1 MKIKLLFLSIL
12 AAFALA
18 ACDNKSDS
26 STTAATSTPAP
37 AAAPAEPAAAP
48 AEPAA
53 PAAEPAAPA
62 EEPAAPAAE
71 PAATADSTGVAECDE
86 YLEKVLAC
94 YEQHIPAGQREAM
107 VSGLDQ
113 VKAGWAQIE
122 DKSALAEACKQ
133 AMDAAKQQFGAMG
146 CSF

>member
-62 EEPAAPAAE
+62 EEPAAE

>member
-26 STTAATSTPAP
+26 STTAATPAPAP

-62 EEPAAPAAE
+62 EEPAAE

-113 VKAGWAQIE
+113 VKAGWAQVE
-122 DKSALAEACKQ
+122 DKAALAEVCKQ

>member
-62 EEPAAPAAE
+62 EEPAAE

-122 DKSALAEACKQ
+122 DKAALAEACKQ

>member
-53 PAAEPAAPA
+53 PAAEPAAA
-62 EEPAAPAAE
+62 AAE

>member
-62 EEPAAPAAE
+62 EE

>member
-53 PAAEPAAPA
+53 SAAEPAAPA
-62 EEPAAPAAE
+62 EEPAAE

>member
-62 EEPAAPAAE
+62 EEPAAE
-71 PAATADSTGVAECDE
+71 PAATADSTGVAECDD

>member
-1 MKIKLLFLSIL
+1 MNIWK
-12 AAFALA
+12 
-18 ACDNKSDS
+18 
-26 STTAATSTPAP
+26 
-37 AAAPAEPAAAP
+37 
-48 AEPAA
+48 
-53 PAAEPAAPA
+53 
-62 EEPAAPAAE
+62 
-71 PAATADSTGVAECDE
+71 
-86 YLEKVLAC
+86 KVLAC